1 MRSRDLLRA
10 LILSPVLTFIDING
24 QLFVE
29 YSCLRKR
36 NMENSAAQI
45 AQEHGH
51 HTHHRSGKG
60 HSSRR
65 KRTKK
70 IVQRLAILL
79 FILIV
84 MLAFLYVWLSSG
96 SPESTG
102 HLWRLPVAQV
112 ATNILSN
119 PSR

>member
-1 MRSRDLLRA
+1 
-10 LILSPVLTFIDING
+10 
-24 QLFVE
+24 
-29 YSCLRKR
+29 
-36 NMENSAAQI
+36 METSGAQI
-45 AQEHGH
+45 AQQNRH

-70 IVQRLAILL
+70 IVQRLAILF

-84 MLAFLYVWLSSG
+84 MLAFLYICLSSG

-102 HLWRLPVAQV
+102 HLWRLPLAQV